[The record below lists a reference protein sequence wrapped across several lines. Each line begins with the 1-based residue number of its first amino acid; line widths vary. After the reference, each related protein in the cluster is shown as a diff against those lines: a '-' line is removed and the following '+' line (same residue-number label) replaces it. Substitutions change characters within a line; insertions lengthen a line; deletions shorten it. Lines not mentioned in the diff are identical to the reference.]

1 MKNNRFLALSELF
14 FPQKGG
20 HITWFHEICKRLNEV
35 ILITRTEDSYSKFE
49 SKDGL
54 TIYRVFLH
62 RVKWCIPESLFI
74 YLNMFLNGLLK
85 GKKADYIISARVIPE
100 GFVGNLISFFRKKPT
115 ITIVHG
121 EEINRLK
128 SIKGRSVLNSSVVY
142 FKKKII
148 WTTLKKT
155 DLIICNSNFSKN
167 LLLNGALDPS
177 KIKVVHPGT
186 DPERFYPADKDMSLV
201 ESLGLYNKFVLLT
214 TGRLTPR
221 KGQDMVIMALPEI
234 KKTIPNV
241 AYLVVGN
248 GEYLENLKAL
258 TVKFGVEDS
267 VIFCNSVSDEML
279 PKMYN
284 ICDVFLMPNR
294 TLDTNDAE
302 GFGIVFL
309 EANACGKPVIGGN
322 SGGVPDAIVN
332 DVTGYIIQANSPD
345 NISKAVIDLYLK
357 PEKMKM
363 IGVAGRERILSC
375 FSWDHS
381 VGELK
386 KVLDQSA
393 SGSDLH

>member
-35 ILITRTEDSYSKFE
+35 ILITRTEDSYPKFE

-54 TIYRVFLH
+54 TIYRVFLQ
-62 RVKWCIPESLFI
+62 RVKWCIPESLFM

-85 GKKADYIISARVIPE
+85 GKRADYIISARVIPE

-128 SIKGRSVLNSSVVY
+128 SIKGKSVLNSSVVY

-167 LLLNGALDPS
+167 LLLNGALDQS

-201 ESLGLYNKFVLLT
+201 KSFGLFNKFVLLT

-248 GEYLENLKAL
+248 GEYLETLKAL

-284 ICDVFLMPNR
+284 FCDLFLMPNR

-309 EANACGKPVIGGN
+309 EANSCGKPVIGGN

-332 DVTGYIIQANSPD
+332 GVTGVIISADLPE
-345 NISKAVIDLYLK
+345 NISKAVVDLYLS
-357 PEKMKM
+357 PEKMKWM
-363 IGVAGRERILSC
+363 GAAGRARVLDC
-375 FSWDHS
+375 FSWEYS
-381 VGELK
+381 VGELEK
-386 KVLDQSA
+386 AIGMLSTKRDV
-393 SGSDLH
+393 

>member
-1 MKNNRFLALSELF
+1 MKNNIFLALSELF

-35 ILITRTEDSYSKFE
+35 ILITRTEDSYPKFE

-54 TIYRVFLH
+54 AIYRVFLH
-62 RVKWCIPESLFI
+62 RVKWCIPESLFM

-85 GKKADYIISARVIPE
+85 GKRADYIISARVIPE

-128 SIKGRSVLNSSVVY
+128 SIKGKSVLNSSVVY

-167 LLLNGALDPS
+167 LLLNGALDQS

-201 ESLGLYNKFVLLT
+201 KSFGLFNKFVLLT

-248 GEYLENLKAL
+248 GEYLETLKAL

-284 ICDVFLMPNR
+284 LCDLFLMPNR

-309 EANACGKPVIGGN
+309 EANSCGKPVIGGN

-332 DVTGYIIQANSPD
+332 GVTGVIISADLPE
-345 NISKAVIDLYLK
+345 NISKAVVDLYLS
-357 PEKMKM
+357 PEKMKWM
-363 IGVAGRERILSC
+363 GAAGRARVLDC
-375 FSWDHS
+375 FSWEYS
-381 VGELK
+381 VGELEK
-386 KVLDQSA
+386 AIGMLSTKRDV
-393 SGSDLH
+393 